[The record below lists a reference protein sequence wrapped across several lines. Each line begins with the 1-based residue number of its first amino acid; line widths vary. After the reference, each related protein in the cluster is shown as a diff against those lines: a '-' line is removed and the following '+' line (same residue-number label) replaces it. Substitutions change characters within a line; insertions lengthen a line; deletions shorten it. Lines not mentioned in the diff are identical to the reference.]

1 MTITTKTPDQLTSDM
16 VAAWAAFVGVTP
28 VMQSG
33 DGLLALFQSVSIELD
48 FIQQQIQAVQKLVR
62 AQTSSGADLD
72 SWMAQFAFTRL
83 PAVTAIGPVTFSK
96 LTPATTAVLI
106 SAGSQV
112 QTADGSIVYSVVAD
126 TAQSAWSAASNAYV
140 LSPGQSSSVATVQ
153 AGIAGTSQNVVA
165 NQLSVIASPLAGID
179 AVTNPAAIADG
190 IDAESDA
197 AFRARFVLYISTLAK
212 ATAAAVLA
220 AALSAQQGITATIAE
235 NQTPTGTA
243 QAGAFT
249 VFVDNGT
256 GAPPASLL
264 SSVYN
269 SVAAARALG
278 IQAYVSGP
286 TLVTVA
292 IVLSVRV
299 ASGYASVTVL
309 AAVQAAVVAA
319 VNALGLGG
327 TLYVSAIEAA
337 ALAVPGVVS
346 VKPGTTTINGAQA
359 DLAAAGNQE
368 IRTSTGSVSVGSY

>member
-1 MTITTKTPDQLTSDM
+1 M
-16 VAAWAAFVGVTP
+16 
-28 VMQSG
+28 
-33 DGLLALFQSVSIELD
+33 
-48 FIQQQIQAVQKLVR
+48 
-62 AQTSSGADLD
+62 
-72 SWMAQFAFTRL
+72 
-83 PAVTAIGPVTFSK
+83 
-96 LTPATTAVLI
+96 
-106 SAGSQV
+106 
-112 QTADGSIVYSVVAD
+112 
-126 TAQSAWSAASNAYV
+126 
-140 LSPGQSSSVATVQ
+140 
-153 AGIAGTSQNVVA
+153 
-165 NQLSVIASPLAGID
+165 
-179 AVTNPAAIADG
+179 
-190 IDAESDA
+190 
-197 AFRARFVLYISTLAK
+197 
-212 ATAAAVLA
+212 
-220 AALSAQQGITATIAE
+220 
-235 NQTPTGTA
+235 
-243 QAGAFT
+243 
-249 VFVDNGT
+249 FVDNGT